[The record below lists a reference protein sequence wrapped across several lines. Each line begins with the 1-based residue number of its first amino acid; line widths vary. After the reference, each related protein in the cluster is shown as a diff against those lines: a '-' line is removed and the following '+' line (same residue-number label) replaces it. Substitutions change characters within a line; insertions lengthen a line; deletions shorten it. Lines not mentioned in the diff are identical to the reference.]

1 MATGQTDDLGA
12 RTHPPSGL
20 GAQSDFTAQP
30 LDAPFSGNESGRPR
44 KLTHF
49 RKAGAGDPMW
59 SGQCVYGLSGFDP
72 SFSEYDSPDPYG
84 TLGDNLDYHVRAGV
98 VTTKSLRDADEPTMT
113 RETRV
118 SAHFDSSPAARFFQG
133 FANVRWSGV
142 LAGFGV
148 APRALIRPRPLA
160 QSNNPN
166 AWGSKELHPATQYK
180 PFPPMGSI
188 VPAYGE
194 MKAL

>member
-1 MATGQTDDLGA
+1 MEFPRDNSDVPFDGNVQT
-12 RTHPPSGL
+12 
-20 GAQSDFTAQP
+20 
-30 LDAPFSGNESGRPR
+30 PR
-44 KLTHF
+44 KLSHF

-59 SGQCVYGLSGFDP
+59 SGACIYGLSGQSP
-72 SFSEYDSPDPYG
+72 SISEYDSPDPYG
-84 TLGDNLDYHVRAGV
+84 ASMDDGLNYHVRGGV
-98 VTTKSLRDADEPTMT
+98 VTTKSLRDAEEPTIT
-113 RETRV
+113 RETRT
-118 SAHFDSSPAARFFQG
+118 SAHFDSAPAARVFQG
-133 FANVRWSGV
+133 FANVRWSGIFQGMN
-142 LAGFGV
+142 LH
-148 APRALIRPRPLA
+148 PRVQINARNRGRAALP